1 MLAEK
6 KVKTN
11 IQNLTLNLSFDA
23 LSKWND
29 PPKILPFF
37 QSNFDDTTRQKNFV
51 PVNYRFFIE
60 QLEQKMDPG
69 VQKYIATRE
78 DRLEHHGGKT
88 FGDVMHKIFQ
98 EPKST
103 ATR

>member
-1 MLAEK
+1 MTPCRND
-6 KVKTN
+6 V
-11 IQNLTLNLSFDA
+11 ILTKYQKYF
-23 LSKWND
+23 
-29 PPKILPFF
+29 FF

>member
-1 MLAEK
+1 M
-6 KVKTN
+6 
-11 IQNLTLNLSFDA
+11 
-23 LSKWND
+23 
-29 PPKILPFF
+29 
-37 QSNFDDTTRQKNFV
+37 
-51 PVNYRFFIE
+51 PVNYRFFVE

-78 DRLEHHGGKT
+78 DREEHKGGKT

>member
-1 MLAEK
+1 
-6 KVKTN
+6 
-11 IQNLTLNLSFDA
+11 
-23 LSKWND
+23 
-29 PPKILPFF
+29 
-37 QSNFDDTTRQKNFV
+37 
-51 PVNYRFFIE
+51 
-60 QLEQKMDPG
+60 MDPG

-103 ATR
+103 ASR

>member
-1 MLAEK
+1 M
-6 KVKTN
+6 
-11 IQNLTLNLSFDA
+11 
-23 LSKWND
+23 SKWHD
-29 PPKILPFF
+29 PHKIFKIFFF

-51 PVNYRFFIE
+51 PVNYRFFVE

-78 DRLEHHGGKT
+78 DRQEHKGGKT